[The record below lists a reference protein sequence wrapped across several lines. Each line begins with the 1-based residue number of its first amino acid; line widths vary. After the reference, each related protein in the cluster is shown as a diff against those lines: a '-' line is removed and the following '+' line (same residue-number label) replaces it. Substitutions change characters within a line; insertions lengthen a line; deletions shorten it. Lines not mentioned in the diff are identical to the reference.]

1 MFETIRGA
9 LKGPMPVR
17 KDLGGCLA
25 QLAQK
30 EAAAQLIGVSLW
42 EKDRNPL
49 HCSRHNGPTM
59 FGNPMTVDSEGRPV
73 CWTCVGM
80 YGLAYDKRIAWNP
93 ETGQTEMIEAHPGSP
108 VTSEAIPFGAL
119 LRPRSRF

>member
-1 MFETIRGA
+1 MFETIRRA
-9 LKGPMPVR
+9 LRKFILVR
-17 KDLGGCLA
+17 KGLEECLVQLATEEAEA
-25 QLAQK
+25 QLEGIA
-30 EAAAQLIGVSLW
+30 LW
-42 EKDRNPL
+42 EQQGKNPR
-49 HCSRHNGPTM
+49 HCSRHNGTSGP
-59 FGNPMTVDSEGRPV
+59 GGLTVDEAGRPV

-108 VTSEAIPFGAL
+108 VTGEAIPFGAL